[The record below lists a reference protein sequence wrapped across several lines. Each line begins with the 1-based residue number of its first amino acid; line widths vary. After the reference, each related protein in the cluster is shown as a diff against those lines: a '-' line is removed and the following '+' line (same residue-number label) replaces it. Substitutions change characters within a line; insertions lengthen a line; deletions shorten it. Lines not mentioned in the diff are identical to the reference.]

1 MHPSIDRVV
10 STQDVPVLVVDDV
23 EQNLVAIEALLTR
36 PGIRVLKADSGVAA
50 LEILLVQ
57 EVALIL
63 LDVQMPN
70 MNGFELAELVRGN
83 PHTRDIPLIFMTA
96 AINEPQRS
104 FLGYQAGAVDF
115 LYKPVEPDILRSK
128 VNVFV
133 QLFAQKKQ
141 MAAQMDELRQAL
153 HVNEMFTAVLGHDLR
168 NPLAAV
174 LNGAE
179 LLLLTSAEPKVG
191 AVASRIRSSARR
203 MEKMVSQLLDVA
215 SIRAGG
221 VALEL
226 ARGIYAQLCRRIAD
240 ELKQA
245 GHANP
250 VQIDAAGD
258 ADGVFDPHRIGQVLS
273 NLLGNAL
280 QHGDPEGSVSVRIDG
295 ADPVRLTMCIHN
307 RGAMPAAVLEQAF
320 TPFRPGREPRGQPGL
335 GLGLYIAKYF
345 VDAHGGS
352 IALTSSEDEGTKF
365 TITLPRDQLK
375 AAASGLSG
383 SAGVPGSS

>member
-1 MHPSIDRVV
+1 MHPPVQSAASR
-10 STQDVPVLVVDDV
+10 QDIHLLVVDDV

-36 PGIRVLKADSGVAA
+36 PGVTVLKANSGVAA

-63 LDVQMPN
+63 LDVQMPQ

-83 PHTRDIPLIFMTA
+83 PHTRHIPLIFLTA

-115 LYKPVEPDILRSK
+115 LHKPVEPDILRSK

-133 QLFAQKKQ
+133 ELFAQKKQ
-141 MAAQMDELRQAL
+141 LSAQLDELRQAL

-179 LLLLTSAEPKVG
+179 LLLLMSADQKVG

-215 SIRAGG
+215 RIRAGG

-226 ARGIYAQLCRRIAD
+226 NRGDYAQLCRRIVD

-245 GHANP
+245 GHANA
-250 VQIDAAGD
+250 VQIDASGST
-258 ADGVFDPHRIGQVLS
+258 DGLFDPHRIGQVLS

-280 QHGDPEGSVSVRIDG
+280 QHGDPVASVAVRIDG
-295 ADPVRLTMCIHN
+295 TDPAQLTLSIHN

-345 VDAHGGS
+345 VDAHGGNIVLDS
-352 IALTSSEDEGTKF
+352 GEAEGTTF
-365 TITLPRDQLK
+365 TITLPRETVKADAPGHAPGDP
-375 AAASGLSG
+375 AAA
-383 SAGVPGSS
+383 

>member
-1 MHPSIDRVV
+1 MHPSPERVV
-10 STQDVPVLVVDDV
+10 ATQDVHILVVDDV
-23 EQNLVAIEALLTR
+23 EQNLVAIEALLTG
-36 PGIRVLKADSGVAA
+36 PGVRVLKANSGVAA

-83 PHTRDIPLIFMTA
+83 PQTRDIPLIFMTA

-104 FLGYQAGAVDF
+104 FRGYQAGAVDF

-133 QLFAQKKQ
+133 ELFAQKKQ
-141 MAAQMDELRQAL
+141 LSAQLEELRQAL
-153 HVNEMFTAVLGHDLR
+153 RVNEMFTAVLGHDLR

-179 LLLLTSAEPKVG
+179 LLLLLSSDQKIG

-215 SIRAGG
+215 RIRAGG

-226 ARGIYAQLCRRIAD
+226 ASGDYAQLCRRIAD

-250 VQIDAAGD
+250 VQITASGST
-258 ADGVFDPHRIGQVLS
+258 DGVFDPHRIGQVLS

-280 QHGDPEGSVSVRIDG
+280 QHGDPDGSVTVRIDG
-295 ADPVRLTMCIHN
+295 ADPAQLTLCIHN

-320 TPFRPGREPRGQPGL
+320 TPFRPGRDARSQPGL

-352 IALTSSEDEGTKF
+352 IALASGEAEGTTF
-365 TITLPRDQLK
+365 TIRLPRVAPRAEGEGN
-375 AAASGLSG
+375 AAADHAIS
-383 SAGVPGSS
+383 

>member
-1 MHPSIDRVV
+1 
-10 STQDVPVLVVDDV
+10 
-23 EQNLVAIEALLTR
+23 
-36 PGIRVLKADSGVAA
+36 VAA

-83 PHTRDIPLIFMTA
+83 PQTRDIPLIFMTA

-104 FLGYQAGAVDF
+104 FRGYQAGAVDF

-133 QLFAQKKQ
+133 ELFAQKKQ
-141 MAAQMDELRQAL
+141 LSAQLEELRQAL
-153 HVNEMFTAVLGHDLR
+153 RVNEMFTAVLGHDLR

-179 LLLLTSAEPKVG
+179 LLLLLSADQKVG

-215 SIRAGG
+215 RIRAGG
-221 VALEL
+221 VALDL
-226 ARGIYAQLCRRIAD
+226 ASGDYAQLCRRIAD

-250 VQIDAAGD
+250 VQIDAGGST
-258 ADGVFDPHRIGQVLS
+258 DGVFDPHRIGQVLS

-280 QHGDPEGSVSVRIDG
+280 QHGDPDGSVTVRIDG
-295 ADPVRLTMCIHN
+295 ADPAQLTLSIHN

-320 TPFRPGREPRGQPGL
+320 TPFRPGRDARSQPGL

-352 IALTSSEDEGTKF
+352 IALASSEAEGTTF
-365 TITLPRDQLK
+365 TIRLPRIAPK
-375 AAASGLSG
+375 AAAEGNA
-383 SAGVPGSS
+383 AGDHAIS

>member
-1 MHPSIDRVV
+1 MTMHPIAERADSR
-10 STQDVPVLVVDDV
+10 QDVHILVVDDV

-36 PGIRVLKADSGVAA
+36 PGVTVLKAGSGVAA

-70 MNGFELAELVRGN
+70 MDGFELAELVRGN
-83 PHTRDIPLIFMTA
+83 PHTRHIPLIFLTA
-96 AINEPQRS
+96 ANNEPQRS
-104 FLGYQAGAVDF
+104 FRGYQAGAVDF
-115 LYKPVEPDILRSK
+115 LYKPVEPDVLRSK
-128 VNVFV
+128 ANVFIE
-133 QLFAQKKQ
+133 LFAQKKQ
-141 MAAQMDELRQAL
+141 LSAQLDELRQAL
-153 HVNEMFTAVLGHDLR
+153 RVNEMFTAVLGHDLR

-179 LLLLTSAEPKVG
+179 LLLLMSPDQKVG
-191 AVASRIRSSARR
+191 TVASRIRSSAHR

-215 SIRAGG
+215 RIRAGG

-226 ARGIYAQLCRRIAD
+226 GRGDYAQLCRRIAD

-245 GHANP
+245 GHAGA
-250 VQIDAAGD
+250 VQIDASGSTD
-258 ADGVFDPHRIGQVLS
+258 ALFDPHRLGQVLS

-280 QHGDPEGSVSVRIDG
+280 QHGDPDASVAVRIDG
-295 ADPVRLTMCIHN
+295 TDPVQITLSIHN

-320 TPFRPGREPRGQPGL
+320 TPFRTGREARSQPGL

-352 IALTSSEDEGTKF
+352 IALDSSEADGTTF
-365 TITLPRDQLK
+365 RLTLPRETIKPD
-375 AAASGLSG
+375 
-383 SAGVPGSS
+383 VPGRTPADHGAS

>member
-1 MHPSIDRVV
+1 MQATLDHAASAP
-10 STQDVPVLVVDDV
+10 DVNILVVDDV
-23 EQNLVAIEALLTR
+23 EQNLIAIEALLTR
-36 PGIRVLKADSGVAA
+36 PGVRVLKAGSGVAA

-83 PHTRDIPLIFMTA
+83 PQTRAIPLIFMTA

-104 FLGYQAGAVDF
+104 FRGYQAGAVDF

-133 QLFAQKKQ
+133 ELFAQKKQ
-141 MAAQMDELRQAL
+141 LSAQLEELRQAL
-153 HVNEMFTAVLGHDLR
+153 RVNEMFTAVLGHDLR

-179 LLLLTSAEPKVG
+179 LLLLMQGDKKVG
-191 AVASRIRSSARR
+191 AVATRIRSSARR

-215 SIRAGG
+215 RIRAGG
-221 VALEL
+221 VALDL
-226 ARGIYAQLCRRIAD
+226 CRGDYAQVCQRIAD
-240 ELKQA
+240 ELRQA
-245 GHANP
+245 GHANT
-250 VQIDAAGD
+250 VEIDDSGAT
-258 ADGVFDPHRIGQVLS
+258 DGVFDPHRIGQVLS

-280 QHGDPEGSVSVRIDG
+280 QHGDADGVVTVRIDG
-295 ADPVRLTMCIHN
+295 ADAARVTLSIHN

-320 TPFRPGREPRGQPGL
+320 TPFRPGRDARSQPGL

-345 VDAHGGS
+345 IDAHGGS
-352 IALTSSEDEGTKF
+352 IALDSSAADGTTF
-365 TITLPRDQLK
+365 TISLPREAVKVD
-375 AAASGLSG
+375 S
-383 SAGVPGSS
+383 PGSDL

>member
-1 MHPSIDRVV
+1 MHPSVQSAV
-10 STQDVPVLVVDDV
+10 SRQDIHILVVDDV

-36 PGIRVLKADSGVAA
+36 PGVTVLKADSGVAA

-83 PHTRDIPLIFMTA
+83 PHTRHIPLIFVTA

-104 FLGYQAGAVDF
+104 FRGYQAGAVDF
-115 LYKPVEPDILRSK
+115 LHKPVEPDVLRSK

-133 QLFAQKKQ
+133 ELFAQKKQ
-141 MAAQMDELRQAL
+141 LSAQLDELRQAL

-179 LLLLTSAEPKVG
+179 LLLLMSADQKVG

-215 SIRAGG
+215 RIRAGG

-226 ARGIYAQLCRRIAD
+226 GRGDYAQLCRRIVD

-250 VQIDAAGD
+250 VQIDASGST
-258 ADGVFDPHRIGQVLS
+258 DGLFDPHRIGQVLS

-280 QHGDPEGSVSVRIDG
+280 QHGDPVASVAVRIDG
-295 ADPVRLTMCIHN
+295 TDTSQLTLSIHN
-307 RGAMPAAVLEQAF
+307 RGAMPAAVMEQAF
-320 TPFRPGREPRGQPGL
+320 TPFRPGREARTQPGL

-352 IALTSSEDEGTKF
+352 IALDSSEADGTTF
-365 TITLPRDQLK
+365 TIRLPRETVK
-375 AAASGLSG
+375 ADVPGPVPGDHAAS
-383 SAGVPGSS
+383 

>member
-1 MHPSIDRVV
+1 MHSSLDHVASAKDIHI
-10 STQDVPVLVVDDV
+10 LVVDDV

-36 PGIRVLKADSGVAA
+36 PGVRVLKANSGVAA

-83 PHTRDIPLIFMTA
+83 PQTRDIPLIFMTA

-104 FLGYQAGAVDF
+104 FRGYQAGAVDF

-133 QLFAQKKQ
+133 ELFAQKKQ
-141 MAAQMDELRQAL
+141 LSAQLEELRQAL
-153 HVNEMFTAVLGHDLR
+153 RVNEMFTAVLGHDLR
-168 NPLAAV
+168 NPLAAI

-179 LLLLTSAEPKVG
+179 LLLLMSDDQKVG
-191 AVASRIRSSARR
+191 AVASRIRSSAQR

-215 SIRAGG
+215 LIRAGG

-226 ARGIYAQLCRRIAD
+226 GRGDYAQLCRRIAD

-250 VQIDAAGD
+250 VRIDASGST
-258 ADGVFDPHRIGQVLS
+258 DGLFDPHRIGQVLS

-280 QHGDPEGSVSVRIDG
+280 QHGDPDGSVTVRIDG
-295 ADPVRLTMCIHN
+295 TEPAQLTLCIHN
-307 RGAMPAAVLEQAF
+307 RGAMPAAVVEQAF
-320 TPFRPGREPRGQPGL
+320 TPFRPGREARSQPGL

-352 IALTSSEDEGTKF
+352 IMLDSSATDGTTF
-365 TITLPRDQLK
+365 TLRLPRETVK
-375 AAASGLSG
+375 AD
-383 SAGVPGSS
+383 SAGDKPENHIIS

>member
-1 MHPSIDRVV
+1 MHLPADQAAS
-10 STQDVPVLVVDDV
+10 SADVHILVVDDV
-23 EQNLVAIEALLTR
+23 EQNLFAIEALLER
-36 PGIRVLKADSGVAA
+36 PGVRVLKAGSGVAA

-70 MNGFELAELVRGN
+70 MDGFELAELVRGN
-83 PHTRDIPLIFMTA
+83 PQTRAIPLIFLTA

-104 FLGYQAGAVDF
+104 FRGYQAGAVDF

-133 QLFAQKKQ
+133 ELFAQKKQ
-141 MAAQMDELRQAL
+141 LSAQLEELRQAL
-153 HVNEMFTAVLGHDLR
+153 RVNEMFTAVLGHDLR

-179 LLLLTSAEPKVG
+179 LLLLMQGDKKVG
-191 AVASRIRSSARR
+191 AVAGRIRSSARR

-215 SIRAGG
+215 RIRAGG
-221 VALEL
+221 VTLEL
-226 ARGIYAQLCRRIAD
+226 SRGDYAQVCRRIAD
-240 ELKQA
+240 ELRQA

-250 VQIDAAGD
+250 VQIDVIGST
-258 ADGVFDPHRIGQVLS
+258 DGVFDPHRIGQVLS

-280 QHGDPEGSVSVRIDG
+280 QHGDADGSVAVRIDG
-295 ADPVRLTMCIHN
+295 TDPAQLRLAIHN

-320 TPFRPGREPRGQPGL
+320 APFRPGRDARSQPGL

-345 VDAHGGS
+345 IDAHGGD
-352 IALTSSEDEGTKF
+352 IALDSSAEDGTTF
-365 TITLPRDQLK
+365 TIRLPRDEIK
-375 AAASGLSG
+375 ASPTPQVTL
-383 SAGVPGSS
+383 

>member
-1 MHPSIDRVV
+1 MHPSEDSAIAD
-10 STQDVPVLVVDDV
+10 QDVHILVVDDV
-23 EQNLVAIEALLTR
+23 EQNLIAIEALLAR
-36 PGIRVLKADSGVAA
+36 PGVTVLKANSGLAA

-83 PHTRDIPLIFMTA
+83 PQTRAIPLIFMTA

-104 FLGYQAGAVDF
+104 FRGYQAGAVDF

-128 VNVFV
+128 ANVFV
-133 QLFAQKKQ
+133 ELFAQKKQ
-141 MAAQMDELRQAL
+141 LSSQLEELRQAL
-153 HVNEMFTAVLGHDLR
+153 RVNEMFTAVLGHDLR

-179 LLLLTSAEPKVG
+179 LLLLMSSDKKVG

-215 SIRAGG
+215 RIRAGG

-226 ARGIYAQLCRRIAD
+226 GSGDYALVCRRIAD

-245 GHANP
+245 GHGNP
-250 VQIDAAGD
+250 VQIDATGST
-258 ADGVFDPHRIGQVLS
+258 DGVFDPHRIGQVLS

-280 QHGDPEGSVSVRIDG
+280 QHGEADGSVTVRIDG
-295 ADPVRLTMCIHN
+295 TDPAQLTLAIHN
-307 RGAMPAAVLEQAF
+307 RGAMPEAVLEQAF
-320 TPFRPGREPRGQPGL
+320 TPFRPGRDARSQPGL

-352 IALTSSEDEGTKF
+352 ITLGSSEAEGTTF
-365 TITLPRDQLK
+365 TIRLPREAVR
-375 AAASGLSG
+375 AAG
-383 SAGVPGSS
+383 AGNGAAEPLVS

>member
-1 MHPSIDRVV
+1 MHPSEERGAAA
-10 STQDVPVLVVDDV
+10 QDIQILVVDDV
-23 EQNLVAIEALLTR
+23 EPNLVAIEALLNR
-36 PGIRVLKADSGVAA
+36 PGVRVLKASSGVAA
-50 LEILLVQ
+50 LEILLAQ

-70 MNGFELAELVRGN
+70 MNGFELAELVRGS
-83 PHTRDIPLIFMTA
+83 PHTRAIPLIFMTA
-96 AINEPQRS
+96 AINEPQPS
-104 FLGYQAGAVDF
+104 FRGYQAGAVDF

-133 QLFAQKKQ
+133 ELFAQKKQ
-141 MAAQMDELRQAL
+141 LSAQLEELRLAL

-179 LLLLTSAEPKVG
+179 LLLLMSDDKKVG

-203 MEKMVSQLLDVA
+203 MEKMVSQMLDVA
-215 SIRAGG
+215 RIRAGG

-226 ARGIYAQLCRRIAD
+226 GRGDYAQVCRRIAD
-240 ELKQA
+240 ELSQA

-250 VQIDAAGD
+250 VQIDVSGST
-258 ADGVFDPHRIGQVLS
+258 DGVFDPHRIGQVLS

-280 QHGDPEGSVSVRIDG
+280 QHGDPDGGVTVRIDG
-295 ADPVRLTMCIHN
+295 ADPAQLTLSIHN
-307 RGAMPAAVLEQAF
+307 RGAMPAAVLEHAY
-320 TPFRPGREPRGQPGL
+320 TPFRPGRDARSQPGL

-352 IALTSSEDEGTKF
+352 IMLDSSEADGTTF
-365 TITLPRDQLK
+365 TIRLPRVAVETARPDT
-375 AAASGLSG
+375 AAD
-383 SAGVPGSS
+383 PGMC